1 MWTRRSADGTKLEQS
16 ARSSFEGASCPI
28 PRIPRTPRSSR
39 SPTAPAS
46 VVPAAPAPSQRPAPD
61 LAAELWPPAV
71 GTGTERTG
79 LRDRRLPAAALRSEA
94 AETEETAAQT
104 LVVLAAR
111 RHRRHRHCQRA
122 RRRGRGH
129 RHLGERLVRRPA
141 VGGVRG
147 EEASGEGGCGQGC
160 GGSIL
165 WNRRHCGCR

>member
-1 MWTRRSADGTKLEQS
+1 EVNRSAGRIQPECGRAE
-16 ARSSFEGASCPI
+16 ARTGRSWSSQPDPASKERHVP
-28 PRIPRTPRSSR
+28 
-39 SPTAPAS
+39 SPESPEHPAAAAVSTAPAS

-94 AETEETAAQT
+94 AETEETTAQT

-122 RRRGRGH
+122 RRRGR
-129 RHLGERLVRRPA
+129 
-141 VGGVRG
+141 
-147 EEASGEGGCGQGC
+147 
-160 GGSIL
+160 
-165 WNRRHCGCR
+165 